1 MDITIESYEE
11 YKARL
16 LQWYSSIIPKD
27 TYIKEYKDGRELLY
41 FGGTC
46 QDVDLRK
53 SYEEYCKSMED
64 VMKRVEKF
72 KEEYE
77 KNSDSTDRVHQRE
90 GVGVGSRLLAH
101 RSRSK

>member
-1 MDITIESYEE
+1 MGIEIDSYEE
-11 YKARL
+11 YKDRL
-16 LQWYSSIIPKD
+16 LRWYGSIIPKD

-53 SYEEYCKSMED
+53 SYEEYCKSME
-64 VMKRVEKF
+64 VAMKRVEKF

-77 KNSDSTDRVHQRE
+77 KNSDSTRRVHKQE
-90 GVGVGSRLLAH
+90 EVGIRLDHLAH
-101 RSRSK
+101 

>member
-11 YKARL
+11 YKDRML
-16 LQWYSSIIPKD
+16 RWHSSIIPKD

-46 QDVDLRK
+46 QILDLRK

-77 KNSDSTDRVHQRE
+77 KNSDSTRRVHKQKD
-90 GVGVGSRLLAH
+90 VGIGLDILAH
-101 RSRSK
+101 